1 MAIYNFM
8 DISTGHLTD
17 DDVALLNV
25 EGLPFTVMAFEHGW
39 VVSTASL
46 MSDDLVD
53 DAVERL
59 SAAGLSPEFIEIA
72 RTSGQRG
79 CWLLRFDADADLD
92 PDLPVGGYG
101 LDADEPPAQ
110 GM

>member
-1 MAIYNFM
+1 MGAR
-8 DISTGHLTD
+8 GR
-17 DDVALLNV
+17 
-25 EGLPFTVMAFEHGW
+25 LPHPEHHRTQRVGW
-39 VVSTASL
+39 LRAAVLGANDGIVSTASL